1 MLDVLLRMNLKIEN
15 ARGQCHDGAAAM
27 AGTKTG
33 VATQIKAIN
42 GKCLYTHCYG
52 HALNLAV
59 ADSIKSIDCLKST
72 FEIRHEI
79 CKLIKKSPKRSTKL
93 DDIRK
98 EMKNDSKGVF
108 MRYALQD
115 GLFVVNPLN
124 QF

>member
-1 MLDVLLRMNLKIEN
+1 MNLKIEN
-15 ARGQCHDGAAAM
+15 ARGQCYDGAATM

-33 VATQIKAIN
+33 IATQIKAIN

-72 FEIRHEI
+72 FEIGHEI

-93 DDIRK
+93 ILERK
-98 EMKNDSKGVF
+98 
-108 MRYALQD
+108 
-115 GLFVVNPLN
+115 
-124 QF
+124 